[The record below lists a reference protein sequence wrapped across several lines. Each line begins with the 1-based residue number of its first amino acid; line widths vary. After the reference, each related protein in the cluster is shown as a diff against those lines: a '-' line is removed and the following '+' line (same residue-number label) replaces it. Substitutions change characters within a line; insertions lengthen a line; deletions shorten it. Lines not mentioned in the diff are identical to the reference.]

1 MTITTAAFALG
12 PASSWDPETRQ
23 FNAVIV
29 SGPDTVLTS
38 SSGVRLQVR
47 AEGLDATGIEGGTVP
62 LLHEHDR
69 DIQLGRVLSLSVD
82 DGRAS
87 VRCCLDDPGTY
98 NPPGGPESDGSYI
111 SRIGRDALHALETR
125 LARGTQTGFSMRV
138 VDMVLDNPRVPGE
151 ARPSDTPLKV
161 LSGRITE
168 VSATTMPGDPGAT
181 ALTAPADGGAKLS
194 APTEPT
200 MTGAAGSTT
209 AAPTAPTAPTAP
221 APTKPPSSTAGVG
234 FAAPMTD
241 DQLEMLADKLDA
253 RQQRRQERFRAE
265 VEEAASEYDLT
276 DTQRAELLSSGLHGK
291 AMFKRARDMD
301 RANRSDSLDAPVA
314 ARMSSSNRRS
324 SEQQHQEMKEAALSI
339 VSDRVAGKLPDREA
353 AKMFHPWQR
362 VPTLMDLA
370 QGLAMSAG
378 ASLGKDSGIEEMAFS
393 ALVRDDIPELMRELV
408 NKQLR
413 EDKPDTPPIYPRLSV
428 VRPVRDFSTIAT
440 SASSGMTLTDRE
452 EGGPTRISQVREEG
466 STYKLGVADT
476 TRTLS
481 YQVLVGDDIGW
492 VQEFVASAAP
502 AVRSSLERKFHQSFM
517 SNPNWGGT
525 TTPVFH
531 ASRSNLVSGVL
542 NNRNLDAAVAMMEEQ
557 VNLTGDPGLY
567 TARFLLVPSVLKGTA
582 KRLLNDRQG
591 TSGPQIVINDTEVS
605 TEAGNIEPISSPWL
619 SNSQL
624 DGNSKSNWYL
634 FASPTSARSIQH
646 AVHEQQPGPYFAS
659 RTELNRD
666 VTFYLAN
673 SGAFAVANPRGMV
686 RGEG

>member
-38 SSGVRLQVR
+38 SGGVRLQVR

-69 DIQLGRVLSLSVD
+69 DVQLGRVLSLSVN

-87 VRCCLDDPGTY
+87 VRCCLDDPATY
-98 NPPGGPESDGSYI
+98 NPPGGPESDRSYI

-151 ARPSDTPLKV
+151 SRPSDTPLQV

-209 AAPTAPTAPTAP
+209 AAPTAPTAP

-241 DQLEMLADKLDA
+241 DQLETLADKLDA

-276 DTQRAELLSSGLHGK
+276 GAQRAELLSSGLHGK

-314 ARMSSSNRRS
+314 ARMSSSNRNS
-324 SEQQHQEMKEAALSI
+324 TQAKET
-339 VSDRVAGKLPDREA
+339 REA
-353 AKMFHPWQR
+353 AMAVLEARVTGAKPDNDTCRMFHAWDIPSLLD
-362 VPTLMDLA
+362 VA
-370 QGLAMSAG
+370 QGLALSHG
-378 ASLGKDSGIEEMAFS
+378 ATLGDGNVTEMAFS
-393 ALVRDDIPELMRELV
+393 AIVRDDLPMIMREIV
-408 NKQLR
+408 NKRLR
-413 EDKPDTPPIYPRLSV
+413 DDLPGLNPIYSLLS
-428 VRPVRDFSTIAT
+428 RQRFVRDYSTIET
-440 SASSGMTLTDRE
+440 LASSPMTLTPRQ
-452 EGGPTRISQVREEG
+452 EGAETRISDLKEEG
-466 STYKLGVADT
+466 VTYRPSDADT
-476 TRTLS
+476 KVTLS
-481 YQVLVGDDIGW
+481 HQVIVGDNIGW
-492 VQEFVASAAP
+492 LQSLVRRAP
-502 AVRSSLERKFHQSFM
+502 VSVTNSLEKLFHESFL
-517 SNPNWGGT
+517 PNDEWGDGEALFST
-525 TTPVFH
+525 RRGNQQGGALNRNNLESGIARMKRVPELDGSP
-531 ASRSNLVSGVL
+531 ANLVPRYLV
-542 NNRNLDAAVAMMEEQ
+542 
-557 VNLTGDPGLY
+557 
-567 TARFLLVPSVLKGTA
+567 VPSALEGQA
-582 KRLLNDRQG
+582 RRLVNDRQSNSSDLVNNAE
-591 TSGPQIVINDTEVS
+591 TVATQSRIEVI
-605 TEAGNIEPISSPWL
+605 GSPWIDNDNITG
-619 SNSQL
+619 SSTTE
-624 DGNSKSNWYL
+624 WFL
-634 FASPTSARSIQH
+634 FADPARVDGIEH
-646 AVHEQQPGPYFAS
+646 AVLERQPGPYFAT
-659 RTELNRD
+659 RVELNRD
-666 VTFYLAN
+666 MTFYLAN
-673 SGAFAVANPRGMV
+673 TGAFAVANPRAILKGT
-686 RGEG
+686 GS